1 MTGQPLNFSTIC
13 QPIDYWEV
21 FAPVVCTQG
30 RGYNQQVPHS
40 MYVCM
45 YVWLQSAGASQSV
58 CMYVW
63 LQSAGASQSLN
74 PALDG
79 PTVQY
84 SSWSKIL
91 LLSTPTNP

>member
-45 YVWLQSAGASQSV
+45 YVWLQSAGASQS
-58 CMYVW
+58 
-63 LQSAGASQSLN
+63 LN

-79 PTVQY
+79 PTVQC
-84 SSWSKIL
+84 SSWSEIL

>member
-45 YVWLQSAGASQSV
+45 YVCMYGYSQQVPHSLYV
-58 CMYVW
+58 CMY
-63 LQSAGASQSLN
+63 GYSQQV
-74 PALDG
+74 PHRA
-79 PTVQY
+79 
-84 SSWSKIL
+84 
-91 LLSTPTNP
+91 

>member
-40 MYVCM
+40 LYVCMYGYSQQVPHSMYVCM
-45 YVWLQSAGASQSV
+45 YGYSQQVPHSLYV
-58 CMYVW
+58 CMY
-63 LQSAGASQSLN
+63 GYSQQV
-74 PALDG
+74 PHRA
-79 PTVQY
+79 
-84 SSWSKIL
+84 
-91 LLSTPTNP
+91 